1 MVGPTGTYP
10 STKGDKFSWFGE
22 WVLSCGG
29 WATDKSSFAVQGM
42 NMHWLTGTWNSH
54 IITIYKL
61 QSMDSRPPSPQV
73 PKSSSPRV
81 RSAFLA
87 GSQKILHG
95 QIWTGSSE
103 VAGMAYG
110 SCAKSLASQSSPA
123 PLGDQKQENPW
134 FIGGHT
140 YLEKRDL
147 FMMFNHCCRW
157 CPNAVCCL

>member
-1 MVGPTGTYP
+1 MVWWV
-10 STKGDKFSWFGE
+10 SLVLWRVSNWQVVICRSGDEHALANRNMKFPYNYH
-22 WVLSCGG
+22 LQ
-29 WATDKSSFAVQGM
+29 AAVDGFQA
-42 NMHWLTGTWNSH
+42 
-54 IITIYKL
+54 
-61 QSMDSRPPSPQV
+61 
-73 PKSSSPRV
+73 PKSSSPQVLKSPSPFR
-81 RSAFLA
+81 FPG